1 MTLNEIQKKTEKL
14 YENIKLENTENHINN
29 LKLKLYNHGSILFS
43 NQKDAVLKYQL
54 IFNQLNYLEHLIS
67 KQKNHNN
74 EIDFLNTD
82 ETDWASE

>member
-1 MTLNEIQKKTEKL
+1 MTLNEIQKKTENL
-14 YENIKLENTENHINN
+14 YENIKLDNTENHINN
-29 LKLKLYNHGSILFS
+29 LKLKLYNHGSNLFS